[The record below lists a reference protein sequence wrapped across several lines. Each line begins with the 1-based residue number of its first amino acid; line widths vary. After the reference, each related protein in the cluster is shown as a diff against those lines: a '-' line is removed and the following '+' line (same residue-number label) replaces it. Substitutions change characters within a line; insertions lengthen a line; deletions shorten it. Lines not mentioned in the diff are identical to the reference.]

1 MMNKNKEDLKKI
13 RPWILLVTYTILFAA
28 FVFRFDVVTSVFS
41 SFIGMFQSILYA
53 IGFAFVINVVMV
65 RVEKL
70 LKHVIKEGSFL
81 HRFKRGIAITL
92 SLIIV
97 FGILIL
103 MFSIIV
109 PRILESFVQLLNNL
123 SGLLS
128 GIVENIDKMLTTLN
142 IDYQLTDIGQIRE
155 LLNMGSMDWAKIS
168 SQVLG
173 FLSNSAGGIWDNAMS
188 FTARFAIIFTGFMFS
203 LYLLSGKE
211 SFIRQTRKVVVAAC
225 GANRSKTI
233 FYWGTRANQIFTGF
247 ITGQLVEAGILWVLY
262 FVTMKLFHFPYP
274 ELISTLIAVCSL
286 VPVFGSMF
294 AMSVGA
300 ILILSENFSTAV
312 LFVIYY
318 QLMQQ
323 FEDNVIYPRV
333 VGNSVGLPGLWV
345 LLSIFV
351 FGAQFGI
358 IGMLLAVPTTAFF
371 YAMFTHYINEI
382 LKKRKISITDTEMI
396 TADEQDNVYS
406 FKQHKENDSQT
417 TEKPKE

>member
-1 MMNKNKEDLKKI
+1 MINRNKEDLNKI
-13 RPWILLVTYTILFAA
+13 RPYILLVTYTILFAA
-28 FVFRFDVVTSVFS
+28 FIFRFDVVVSVFS

-65 RVEKL
+65 RVERL
-70 LKHVIKEGSFL
+70 LKRLIKEGSFL
-81 HRFKRGIAITL
+81 YRFERGIAITL

-97 FGILIL
+97 FGILLL

-109 PRILESFVQLLNNL
+109 PRILESLLQLLNNL
-123 SGLLS
+123 SGLFV
-128 GIVENIDKMLTTLN
+128 GIIKNIDELLASLN
-142 IDYQLTDIGQIRE
+142 IDYQLTDINQIQE

-211 SFIRQTRKVVVAAC
+211 GFIRQTRKVVVAAF
-225 GANRSKTI
+225 GAKRSETV
-233 FYWGTRANQIFTGF
+233 FYWGSRANQIFTGF
-247 ITGQLVEAGILWVLY
+247 ITGQLVEAGILWILY
-262 FVTMKLFHFPYP
+262 FFTMKLFHFPYP
-274 ELISTLIAVCSL
+274 ELISTLIAICSL

-300 ILILSENFSTAV
+300 ILILSQDVMTAV
-312 LFVIYY
+312 LFVVYY

-371 YAMFTHYINEI
+371 YALFTHYINEI
-382 LKKRKISITDTEMI
+382 LKKRRISISDTEMI
-396 TADEQDNVYS
+396 VYDDEQSIYHFDTHQTS
-406 FKQHKENDSQT
+406 KQTK
-417 TEKPKE
+417 EKPKD